1 MEQIIYE
8 EFVNNIYERAN
19 FNLSEEKNRMIEE
32 FMRQIFNEAAQENPL
47 DPDKETPPES
57 AKLSDDDIA
66 GLSRRL
72 NLEPQPRPQ
81 DPKDK
86 PVADKAK
93 GNDGPATAGPATA
106 GAEKEPEAA
115 KAAEKEPEVAAD
127 VAKDPEDKKDA
138 QEATKQVIYVI
149 QQAAPQSYFRKHGI
163 IGGILKKTFEL
174 AFGTD
179 VWRDPADARY
189 FLSGV
194 YQNPYNAPMLA
205 VQFLQQNREQI
216 LAAAGNDPN
225 ITQVAN
231 QIANAGKKA
240 AAKTEADPE
249 KEKLDATEDERTDV
263 DDVLP
268 GADEEK
274 PEETPG
280 EETEEPGEEKPEEGK
295 AQVPKDDVDWGAAEG
310 NKQRTSNWESKNLVD
325 EPPGDKRV
333 MLAQQTL
340 LPDLIFNALAKV
352 RRNENITQKN
362 NLISEFEDGPS
373 VADQDR
379 VDYDD
384 ANSLKR
390 SLGIKGDL
398 AKALNN
404 AKLNSINRDGLFSSV
419 FELMLDKPKALQK
432 VYLNTSPEVFA
443 RAMVPL
449 LDTTVNK
456 FIKVLGSQHG
466 SIFSQFLEKEK
477 SANSGDQ
484 APPSDS
490 SSPETSTDARRR
502 KRDRPQAR
510 RIRGTNE
517 GQGMKAYMENKNS
530 EKLTSPKVGHGIL
543 AWALEKVSA
552 RMKKKKE
559 RAAQR
564 MAIRKEDLTPENI
577 TKAVTEWHANK
588 GIALQEG
595 KAKKIAESI
604 LKVVK

>member
-19 FNLSEEKNRMIEE
+19 FNLSEEKTRMIEE
-32 FMRQIFNEAAQENPL
+32 FMRQIFNEAEATAKKDSNLPQE
-47 DPDKETPPES
+47 PES
-57 AKLSDDDIA
+57 DAKSQRQI
-66 GLSRRL
+66 

-93 GNDGPATAGPATA
+93 GNDGPATAG
-106 GAEKEPEAA
+106 AEKEPEAA
-115 KAAEKEPEVAAD
+115 KAAEKEPEAAAD
-127 VAKDPEDKKDA
+127 VAKDPEDKKNA
-138 QEATKQVIYVI
+138 QQVTQQVVYVI
-149 QQAAPQSYFRKHGI
+149 QQAEPQNFRQFMKKHGL

-240 AAKTEADPE
+240 AAKTETDPE

-263 DDVLP
+263 DDALS
-268 GADEEK
+268 GAGEEK

-295 AQVPKDDVDWGAAEG
+295 AQVPKDDVDWGGVEG

-340 LPDLIFNALAKV
+340 LPDLIFNTLANVKKGTGA
-352 RRNENITQKN
+352 REKQKQNLSEYIDDGASVN
-362 NLISEFEDGPS
+362 NP
-373 VADQDR
+373 DR
-379 VDYDD
+379 INWDNKND
-384 ANSLKR
+384 LMR
-390 SLGIKGDL
+390 SLGIEGDL

-404 AKLNSINRDGLFSSV
+404 AKHNSIKRDGLFSSV
-419 FELMLDKPKALQK
+419 FELMFDKPEALRDI
-432 VYLNTSPEVFA
+432 YLNTSPEVFA

-552 RMKKKKE
+552 RMKGKKE
-559 RAAQR
+559 RAAR
-564 MAIRKEDLTPENI
+564 HAKDMAINKEDLTPENI

-588 GIALQEG
+588 GIILQEG

-604 LKVVK
+604 LKVIK